1 MQARKQRARGVQ
13 HPDKIIKSATKE
25 SREMGQ
31 AGASKNNGTG
41 QTPHVS
47 KALGKHR
54 LHIAVD

>member
-1 MQARKQRARGVQ
+1 
-13 HPDKIIKSATKE
+13 
-25 SREMGQ
+25 MGQ